1 MEKVLTMSFLLRAV
15 NITVKAVRIH
25 PHGIST
31 AAMRFQ

>member
-1 MEKVLTMSFLLRAV
+1 MEKVLTMSFSLRAA
-15 NITVKAVRIH
+15 NIIVKDVKTH